1 MHFTNLIRLKNALV
15 YKIGARFPFNKVRIK
30 ALRSLGYLI
39 GVECYIPSDLK
50 ITQYFVYNT
59 ARLVIGDRVSIGPGC
74 IFVLA
79 NAGNDSHL
87 RGHSDI
93 RKTTPVITIQNDV
106 RIGAGVII
114 LPGLTIGEGAFVGA
128 GAVVTKDVAPH
139 TIVAGNPARFLRSIQ
154 Q

>member
-1 MHFTNLIRLKNALV
+1 MQFTNLIRLKNALV
-15 YKIGARFPFNKVRIK
+15 YKIGARFPFNKVRIR
-30 ALRSLGYLI
+30 ALRFLGYSI
-39 GVECYIPSDLK
+39 GVDCYIPSDLK

-59 ARLVIGDRVSIGPGC
+59 AHLTIGDRVSIGPGC

-87 RGHSDI
+87 RGHGGI
-93 RKTTPVITIQNDV
+93 RETTPVITIQNDV

-114 LPGLTIGEGAFVGA
+114 LPGLTIGEGAFIGA

-139 TIVAGNPARFLRSIQ
+139 TIVAGNPARFLRSIE
-154 Q
+154 